1 MTEKVAGFVR
11 EPLQLSLMSVPGV
24 DAQVEK
30 ILNSKRITNT
40 HQLIGQFLLFHAN
53 NVDPQQ
59 LHERFTLWLDKL
71 GVRKDA
77 TTIASA
83 VAEKVGS
90 WVEGVYDGDT
100 EAWDLCSDVGGASQA
115 DLRRRFEAVA

>member
-83 VAEKVGS
+83 VAEKVATSAKNKISHTGQRHV
-90 WVEGVYDGDT
+90 WTKG
-100 EAWDLCSDVGGASQA
+100 
-115 DLRRRFEAVA
+115 

>member
-59 LHERFTLWLDKL
+59 LHERVPHRPT
-71 GVRKDA
+71 
-77 TTIASA
+77 
-83 VAEKVGS
+83 
-90 WVEGVYDGDT
+90 
-100 EAWDLCSDVGGASQA
+100 
-115 DLRRRFEAVA
+115 

>member
-1 MTEKVAGFVR
+1 MNDEVAGFVR

-24 DAQVEK
+24 DAQADK
-30 ILNSKRITNT
+30 ILNCKRITNT
-40 HQLIGQFLLFHAN
+40 HQLIGQFLLFDAN

-59 LHERFTLWLDKL
+59 LHERFILWLQKL
-71 GVRKDA
+71 GVTKHTA
-77 TTIASA
+77 TIASA

-100 EAWDLCSDVGGASQA
+100 EAWDLCSDVGGVSQA
-115 DLRRRFEAVA
+115 DLKRRFETVA